1 MDLQSIFY
9 IVSII
14 AMILFIVLLLV
25 VIYFVFFVKSVITRT
40 EKKVIGKIM
49 EYTKPVDVLSGMAT
63 SVAGNILIQLKN
75 KIGLK

>member
-1 MDLQSIFY
+1 
-9 IVSII
+9 
-14 AMILFIVLLLV
+14 
-25 VIYFVFFVKSVITRT
+25 
-40 EKKVIGKIM
+40 M